1 MGDMPAMLG
10 LYKWKRILDLAGFV
24 GGVLTAVF
32 GDVLTAT
39 DVGADVLT
47 VHTYIHTYMCVRARV
62 FIFMCEHLV
71 YILGYICVCVCAS
84 ACVHIYV

>member
-62 FIFMCEHLV
+62 CIFMCEHLV
-71 YILGYICVCVCAS
+71 YILGYIYVCVCAR
-84 ACVHIYV
+84 ARV